1 MEPSHPL
8 AILAGLLFTLVGPIK
23 AMPTFYGMTA
33 SMEPRARNAL
43 ALKAAALGALGIA
56 LAAAMG
62 KAKIE
67 KAGISREALGAATGV
82 VLSIIGLMPLIG
94 IELSSPAKMKSPP
107 DAMDVAFPILVPP
120 YAFGLIILIGL
131 YLPGRTGSIGITAL
145 GIVLMAINAL
155 AMIVGP
161 MILRRTGS
169 SPLKLLG
176 AVFGIFQL
184 ALGIQLLMW
193 GITNGIKGV

>member
-8 AILAGLLFTLVGPIK
+8 AILAGLLFTLVGPVK

-33 SMEPRARNAL
+33 TMEPRARNAL
-43 ALKAAALGALGIA
+43 AIKAAALGALGIA

-67 KAGISREALGAATGV
+67 KIGISREALGAATGL
-82 VLSIIGLMPLIG
+82 VLAIIGLMPLIG
-94 IELSSPAKMKSPP
+94 VELAPSAKPQSPP
-107 DAMDVAFPILVPP
+107 DAMGVAFPMLVPP

-131 YLPGRTGSIGITAL
+131 YLPGRTGAL
-145 GIVLMAINAL
+145 GIIALGILLMAINAV
-155 AMIVGP
+155 AMIIGP

-169 SPLKLLG
+169 SPLKLMG

-184 ALGIQLLMW
+184 ALGVQMLLW
-193 GITNGIKGV
+193 GITNGVKTV

>member
-8 AILAGLLFTLVGPIK
+8 AILAGLLFTLVGPVK

-33 SMEPRARNAL
+33 TMEPKARNAL
-43 ALKAAALGALGIA
+43 AIKAAALGAIGIA
-56 LAAAMG
+56 LAAAIG

-67 KAGISREALGAATGV
+67 KAGISREALGVATGL
-82 VLSIIGLMPLIG
+82 VLAIIGLMPLVG
-94 IELSSPAKMKSPP
+94 IELRSAAKAKSPP
-107 DAMDVAFPILVPP
+107 DALDVAFPTLVPP

-131 YLPGRTGSIGITAL
+131 YLPGRTGTLGIVAL

-155 AMIVGP
+155 AMIIGP
-161 MILRRTGS
+161 AIMRRTGS
-169 SPLKLLG
+169 APLKLLG

-184 ALGIQLLMW
+184 ALGVQMLLW